1 MQLHLTDE
9 HLNSVFFLVK
19 MNFNL
24 TQSRSSN
31 CPDNMRLPSRAWLC
45 TLPSPSSLPLVK
57 RYPAHVLTR
66 EPATVERAIKNGRHN
81 VVSLFFSFY
90 KMLAKY
96 RETFLGRNIRVQS
109 VYAKTYYLFENI
121 LAGPRLI
128 SLFTHYEKKVRKD
141 FENSSTTSQKI
152 QTMSPGLN

>member
-1 MQLHLTDE
+1 
-9 HLNSVFFLVK
+9 
-19 MNFNL
+19 
-24 TQSRSSN
+24 
-31 CPDNMRLPSRAWLC
+31 MRLPSRTWLC
-45 TLPSPSSLPLVK
+45 TLPSRSSLPLVK
-57 RYPAHVLTR
+57 RCPAHVLTR

-128 SLFTHYEKKVRKD
+128 SLFTHYEKKEGKILRTQVPLLKKYLGIIMC
-141 FENSSTTSQKI
+141 STSWHLFDGAEKA
-152 QTMSPGLN
+152 S